1 MKKQDMLNLFAGVVA
16 LMLSGAGFAQT
27 GTLSNDETTLKTAT
41 ICVWDMIGKS
51 GPITDAMEEYRI
63 NALKWGTE
71 LKLETYT
78 SERIATEQ
86 FRSKVCDGALVSGLR
101 VKDFIKYTGSINA
114 VGAIP
119 DNEHLKLLYR
129 VLANPKSAPKMSTG
143 PFEIAGIVPGGAAYV
158 FVRDRAINSIA
169 KASGRKV
176 AVMDYDEYQQ
186 QMIATIGGTPIPVNI
201 TTAGGKFNNGSVEV
215 LPAPGLAYEALE
227 LYKGMEPDGG
237 VIRFPF
243 AQLSMQ
249 LIIWKDKFPKDYGQQ
264 SREYFYANFDKAL
277 EVVDAATKVIDPKYW
292 IDIPEEDKQ
301 HYEMLMNETRTGAVR
316 TGYWDKDMI
325 LLQRRVRC
333 KFDSSRAECSKPKDV
348 L

>member
-1 MKKQDMLNLFAGVVA
+1 MDKKHSTLL
-16 LMLSGAGFAQT
+16 LSTLIATLLTVTSGIAQAA
-27 GTLSNDETTLKTAT
+27 KPVK

-63 NALKWGTE
+63 AALNWGTDVT
-71 LKLETYT
+71 LETYT

-86 FRSKVCDGALVSGLR
+86 FRSKVCDGAFVSGLR
-101 VKDFIKYTGSINA
+101 VKDFVKYPGSLNA

-119 DNEHLKLLYR
+119 DNKHLKLIYQ
-129 VLANPKSAPKMSTG
+129 VLADPKSAPKMVSG
-143 PFEIAGIVPGGAAYV
+143 EFEVAGIAPGGAAYV

-176 AVMDYDEYQQ
+176 AVMDYDKYQHELVS
-186 QMIATIGGTPIPVNI
+186 TIGATPVPVNVA
-201 TTAGGKFNNGSVEV
+201 TAGGKFNNGSVEV
-215 LPAPGLAYEALE
+215 LPAPLLAYEALE

-237 VIRFPF
+237 IIRFPF
-243 AQLSMQ
+243 AQLSLQ
-249 LIIWKDKFPKDYGQQ
+249 LVIWKDHFPAGFAQS
-264 SREYFYANFDKAL
+264 SREFFFANFDRAQ
-277 EVVDAATKVIDPKYW
+277 EGIDQANSAVNDKYW

-301 HYEMLMNETRTGAVR
+301 RYEMLMAETRASAVKA
-316 TGYWDKDMI
+316 GYWDRDMI

-333 KFDSSRAECSKPKDV
+333 KFDVSRAECSKPRDE

>member
-1 MKKQDMLNLFAGVVA
+1 MEKQRFSFVKSTLIATLLTLTAGIA
-16 LMLSGAGFAQT
+16 HAG
-27 GTLSNDETTLKTAT
+27 KPVK

-63 NALKWGTE
+63 AALNWGVDVT
-71 LKLETYT
+71 LESYN

-86 FRSKVCDGALVSGLR
+86 FRSKVCDAAFVSGLR
-101 VKDFIKYTGSINA
+101 VKDFVKYTGSLNA

-119 DNEHLKLLYR
+119 DNKHLKLIYQ
-129 VLANPKSAPKMSTG
+129 VLADPKSAPKMVSTD
-143 PFEIAGIVPGGAAYV
+143 FEVAGIAPGGAAYV
-158 FVRDRAINSIA
+158 FVRDREINSIA

-176 AVMDYDEYQQ
+176 AVMDYDKYQHEL
-186 QMIATIGGTPIPVNI
+186 IATIGATPVPVNVA
-201 TTAGGKFNNGSVEV
+201 TAGGKFNNGSVEV
-215 LPAPGLAYEALE
+215 LPAPLLAYEALE

-237 VIRFPF
+237 IIRFPF

-249 LIIWKDKFPKDYGQQ
+249 LVIWKEHFPKEFAQS
-264 SREYFYANFDKAL
+264 SREFFFSNFDRAL
-277 EVVDAATKVIDPKYW
+277 EGIIQASSTVKDKYW

-301 HYEMLMNETRTGAVR
+301 RYEMLMAETRATAVKA
-316 TGYWDKDMI
+316 GYWDKDMI

-333 KFDSSRAECSKPKDV
+333 KFDASRAECSKPRDE